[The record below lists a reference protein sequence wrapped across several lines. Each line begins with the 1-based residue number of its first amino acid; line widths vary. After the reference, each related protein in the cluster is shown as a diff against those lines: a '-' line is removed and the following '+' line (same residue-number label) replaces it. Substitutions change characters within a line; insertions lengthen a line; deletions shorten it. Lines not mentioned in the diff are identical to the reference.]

1 MNKTAV
7 IIGGVAFLGIG
18 AYFYFKPKA
27 TVTTGAGSTGAGTTG
42 TGATGTSSTGTSST
56 GTGMTSVPPTGTV
69 LYTPEQVLMTAK
81 IIADAK
87 SLATQISDKRTK
99 RSSYL
104 VISLK
109 DYAVASDNKFWA
121 NNDQMLKM
129 FKDQDIKKL
138 EAEIKDLDEQLG
150 KLGYMEVNGSIVK
163 IN

>member
-1 MNKTAV
+1 
-7 IIGGVAFLGIG
+7 
-18 AYFYFKPKA
+18 
-27 TVTTGAGSTGAGTTG
+27 
-42 TGATGTSSTGTSST
+42 
-56 GTGMTSVPPTGTV
+56 MTSVPPTGTV

-109 DYAVASDNKFWA
+109 DYAVASDNKFWST
-121 NNDQMLKM
+121 NDQMLKVL
-129 FKDQDIKKL
+129 KDQDIKKL